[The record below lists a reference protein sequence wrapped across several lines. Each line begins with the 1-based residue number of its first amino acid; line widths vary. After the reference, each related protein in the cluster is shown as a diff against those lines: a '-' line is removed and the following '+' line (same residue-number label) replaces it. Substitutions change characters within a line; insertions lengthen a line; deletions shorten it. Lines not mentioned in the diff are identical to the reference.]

1 MLGAQ
6 VPLCNTSAF
15 ASNISTVNCD
25 VSPDGQRF
33 VSEFSSERC
42 LGDGAVSGHRA

>member
-25 VSPDGQRF
+25 VSPDGQSF
-33 VSEFSSERC
+33 DSESSVPN
-42 LGDGAVSGHRA
+42 GAWAMGM